1 MMDSMYEED
10 TKHAIKLMD
19 DMATVW
25 KIKSSPLTF
34 AYENVMYDVVAHT
47 CSQKYINRRWYKK
60 LPPDLWP
67 FLKVFI

>member
-1 MMDSMYEED
+1 MYEED

-19 DMATVW
+19 DEATVW
-25 KIKSSPLTF
+25 EIISSPLTF

>member
-1 MMDSMYEED
+1 MYEED

-19 DMATVW
+19 DEATVW
-25 KIKSSPLTF
+25 KIKSSSLTF

-47 CSQKYINRRWYKK
+47 CSQKYINWRWYKK